1 MSNIK
6 AQVSLPQCIM
16 GYFAVRFT
24 ANLVY
29 TGRQTPILQKKEIYS
44 EQLSIFMHESAL
56 QLNNVI

>member
-29 TGRQTPILQKKEIYS
+29 TGSLTPILQKKGDIFGTVVYIY
-44 EQLSIFMHESAL
+44 A
-56 QLNNVI
+56 